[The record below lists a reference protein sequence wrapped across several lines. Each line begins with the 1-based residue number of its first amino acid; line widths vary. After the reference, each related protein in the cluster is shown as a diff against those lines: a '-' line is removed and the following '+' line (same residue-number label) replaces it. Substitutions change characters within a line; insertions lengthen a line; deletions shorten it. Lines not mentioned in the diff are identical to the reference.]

1 MNSRMDTL
9 PVDYSS
15 NWMLLGDENELTTA
29 ICNMDESH
37 KPNVEKKTSKTQKST
52 YNVITFI

>member
-1 MNSRMDTL
+1 MSMNSRMDTL

-15 NWMLLGDENELTTA
+15 SWMLFSDENKLTTA

-37 KPNVEKKTSKTQKST
+37 KHNVEKKTKQDTKEH
-52 YNVITFI
+52 V